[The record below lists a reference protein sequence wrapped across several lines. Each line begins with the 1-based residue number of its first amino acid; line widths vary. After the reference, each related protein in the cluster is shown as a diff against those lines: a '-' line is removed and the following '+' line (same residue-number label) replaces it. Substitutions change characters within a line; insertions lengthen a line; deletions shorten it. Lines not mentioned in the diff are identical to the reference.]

1 LRRQRTS
8 ARHALK
14 RGADERL
21 QGCRVDAVRLP
32 KAKQLLADKGYAA
45 DWFRAALAKR
55 RIAACIASKIN
66 RKTAIPHDAVLYN
79 QRHKIENMLGRLIHT
94 RYDRCAPT
102 YFSAIYIAAA
112 IIFSL

>member
-1 LRRQRTS
+1 LNQITRAKGIPPDSLSSGS
-8 ARHALK
+8 A
-14 RGADERL
+14 
-21 QGCRVDAVRLP
+21 
-32 KAKQLLADKGYAA
+32 LADKGYAA
-45 DWFRAALAKR
+45 DWFRAALAER

-79 QRHKIENMLGRLIHT
+79 QRHRIENMLGRLIHT